1 MTQSFDSTAAGLRAL
16 LQDVLDAPRSPRGEC
31 DAVIAQLDLFVH
43 DELRGVDVRARHP
56 RAWQHLQVCAD
67 CRTEHDTLLDILMA
81 EARAE
86 LTALPPRKITMRPA
100 VVTPPAAEPWRL
112 LLEPL
117 PDHPRPALVFVFA
130 PAYLLRSLQPVA
142 VGGRRGGLAPPADA
156 LLLSYLGEAGGGE
169 VSVQVY
175 ARTVRGDAAHCT
187 LALIAVG
194 EPTLAAAALAWGGQ
208 TWQQPLSPDGDAEFG
223 PLPLAALS
231 QSPAEAFSLRL
242 LP

>member
-1 MTQSFDSTAAGLRAL
+1 MTQSFDSATAGLRAL

-67 CRTEHDTLLDILMA
+67 CRAEHDTLLDLLAA
-81 EARAE
+81 EAHGE
-86 LTALPPRKITMRPA
+86 LAPLPPRRIVA
-100 VVTPPAAEPWRL
+100 SPPVAQPWRL
-112 LLEPL
+112 VFEPL
-117 PDHPRPALVFVFA
+117 ADHPRPALAFVFA
-130 PAYLLRSLQPVA
+130 PAYLLRSLQPAA

-156 LLLSYLGEAGGGE
+156 LILSYLGEAGGGE

-175 ARTVRGDAAHCT
+175 ARPVRGDPAHCT

-194 EPTLAAAALAWGGQ
+194 EPMPAAAALAWGGQ

-231 QSPAEAFSLRL
+231 HSPAEAFSLRL